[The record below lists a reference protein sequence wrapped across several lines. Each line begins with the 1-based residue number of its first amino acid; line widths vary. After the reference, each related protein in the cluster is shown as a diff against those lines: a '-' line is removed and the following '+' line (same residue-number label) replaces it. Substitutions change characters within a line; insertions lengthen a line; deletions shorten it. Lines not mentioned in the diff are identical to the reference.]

1 MYLQPQLPRQRV
13 DGVDGDDL
21 GDLVG
26 VLVGVLW
33 QPAMAHAWT
42 GTVKVTSLF
51 PGSAQ
56 LWAN

>member
-13 DGVDGDDL
+13 DGVDGVDGDDL
-21 GDLVG
+21 GD
-26 VLVGVLW
+26 LVGVLW

-51 PGSAQ
+51 PGSAP
-56 LWAN
+56 LLAN